1 MGSASQ
7 TLTKT
12 DIATVVSKCASF
24 QQQTP
29 ILSLQHGDQP
39 LDVML
44 ITFHPGR
51 ASWFLF
57 LFFLIGIDD
66 TYSTCGFAFP
76 SLRASA
82 STTI

>member
-1 MGSASQ
+1 MGPASQ
-7 TLTKT
+7 TLTKA
-12 DIATVVSKCASF
+12 DIATVASKCASCK
-24 QQQTP
+24 QQTP

-44 ITFHPGR
+44 STFHPGR
-51 ASWFLF
+51 VGWF

-66 TYSTCGFAFP
+66 TYSTCGFAFT
-76 SLRASA
+76 SLRASV